1 MKKILVIADG
11 LLANVFLQ
19 RLEDLDA
26 TDNIY
31 HIVYYKESTL
41 TKKRSDK
48 FIYYHIDPTSF
59 TKLSMLLEDVEFY
72 QVMLILGNKT
82 DLQATYENIR
92 KIDSNQ
98 SVVILDKWNLGIVH
112 QHTTVI
118 DMHERVANIL
128 SNYLPDI
135 PLFAQ
140 NIGLGQGEI
149 MEFKIPF
156 GSAYVYRHV
165 GNIEQKRWKIAA
177 IFRKQEI
184 LLPTSKTMLVPD
196 DTILA
201 VGNPNVLKGVYK
213 SINRQF
219 GQFPLP
225 FGQNIY
231 VLIDMV
237 MMNAK
242 VIDLLCNDAMIMHA
256 KLNSKKLVFRVV
268 NAKYG
273 KVLDKLKKYQRSTSI
288 EVIFDFLDNEVK
300 DVILQDIDQFYIG
313 LLVTNNTFF
322 KEYKK
327 FLFNLRLPVLK
338 IGKSGFFNI
347 KYSVLLSYDSEQVEQ
362 LSSVIFDLS
371 SQLEIDISLF
381 DFQSDKSEE
390 CEKIIE
396 HFESLSKLFEKKVN
410 IVSTDKN
417 PIRELL
423 PKDDFLQ
430 FVIFDKDILTSP
442 LLAFFST
449 NVQKHYFRFM
459 DKYQLFL
466 PYES

>member
-31 HIVYYKESTL
+31 HIVYYKENTL

-72 QVMLILGNKT
+72 QIMLILGNKT

-92 KIDSNQ
+92 KIDTNQ

-118 DMHERVANIL
+118 DMRERVANIL

-165 GNIEQKRWKIAA
+165 GNIEQKRWRIAA
-177 IFRKQEI
+177 IFRKQEV

-237 MMNAK
+237 MMNSK
-242 VIDLLCNDAMIMHA
+242 QIDMLCNDAMVMHA

-288 EVIFDFLDNEVK
+288 EVIFDFLDNEIK
-300 DVILQDIDQFYIG
+300 DVVLQDIDQFYIG
-313 LLVTNNTFF
+313 LFITNATFF

-327 FLFNLRLPVLK
+327 FLYRLHLPVLK
-338 IGKSGFFNI
+338 TGKSGFFNI
-347 KYSVLLSYDSEQVEQ
+347 KYSVLLSYDSEKVEQ

-390 CEKIIE
+390 GEKIIE

-410 IVSTDKN
+410 IIATDKN

-430 FVIFDKDILTSP
+430 FVIFDKNILTSP